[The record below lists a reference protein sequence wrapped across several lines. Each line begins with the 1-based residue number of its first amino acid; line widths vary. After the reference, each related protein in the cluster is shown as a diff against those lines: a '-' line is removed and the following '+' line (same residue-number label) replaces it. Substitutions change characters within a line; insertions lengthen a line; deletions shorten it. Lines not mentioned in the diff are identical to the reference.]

1 MPLRGRAGGREEE
14 RERGRER
21 GGEERKK
28 ECEHAGYKTAMRAS
42 RLGTELDLPCS
53 SVDSPGH
60 GASLSGEVITQVEGV
75 QVEEGG
81 FGHTSYGAL
90 GYLCKHRITQLV
102 EERGSQ
108 PSSTIWC
115 GRRRRRKREGGEE
128 ESSRLINVKL
138 VSYND
143 QGPPPVCLPSVFLT
157 PRMWSNLPKCF
168 FFCFYC
174 KRSKTGGESGQ
185 G

>member
-1 MPLRGRAGGREEE
+1 
-14 RERGRER
+14 
-21 GGEERKK
+21 
-28 ECEHAGYKTAMRAS
+28 MRAS

-90 GYLCKHRITQLV
+90 GYLCKYRITQLV

-115 GRRRRRKREGGEE
+115 GRRRRRKREGGEQ
-128 ESSRLINVKL
+128 ESSRLIIVKL

-143 QGPPPVCLPSVFLT
+143 QGPPPVCLPCLPDTTHVVKSPKPFLLLFLLT
-157 PRMWSNLPKCF
+157 A
-168 FFCFYC
+168 
-174 KRSKTGGESGQ
+174 KTGGESGQ